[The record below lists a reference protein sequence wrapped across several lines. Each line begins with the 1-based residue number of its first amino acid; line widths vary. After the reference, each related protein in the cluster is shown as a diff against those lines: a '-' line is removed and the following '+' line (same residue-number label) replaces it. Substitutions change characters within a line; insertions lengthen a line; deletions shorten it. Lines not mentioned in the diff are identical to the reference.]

1 MAYFGNNPQRGELQE
16 LYADLNDLNFEKKK
30 EAVKKVI
37 AYMTVGK
44 DVSDLFQSVIKC
56 LEFNDIEMKKLIY
69 LYIVNYSRQKP
80 DDAIMV
86 IQNFRKDVRK
96 SENPLVRALAIR
108 TFGCLRVPKLNE
120 YLIEPLKD
128 CIQDDDPYVRK
139 TAVLCVPKVYEV
151 SPEICPPLL
160 ELLQKLLE
168 KESNALVLAN
178 LIQSMREIEVVSG
191 KQIINLNQKII
202 QKLLLAVDE
211 CIEWGQ
217 IFILDYLASYNPQ
230 DSKQAEVI
238 IERTLPR
245 LSHINPTVT
254 FCAVKVI
261 LKYLDFLDNGDL
273 VKNLCK
279 KVAPSLI
286 SLLSWNQ
293 PEVQYTILRNISLI
307 LQKFPILFENE
318 VKVFFCSFNEP
329 YYIKYE
335 KLDIMVRICDSK
347 NFGQVLNE
355 LLIYLNEADPH
366 FVRKAI
372 KSIGKI
378 AITYDKALDKAVSI
392 LVEFAKNVQQ
402 PTEPV
407 QELLIQMQLIYKKN
421 KSMYKHEDSLKF
433 IYSIIEYA
441 NEPES
446 KSACAWILGE
456 FGEYIPKSAEKMK
469 EYIDNFQMEDR
480 LVQLQLLTSAVQLYL
495 KYPSQCSILIQQL
508 ITSAKD
514 SFNPDVRD
522 RTYIY
527 WRLLSTDPE
536 IVKTLVCF
544 NSGAVQ
550 NFSKDLRL
558 WETQDLVLAL
568 ENMGSISNLF
578 HKLPHQ
584 LYKNIKIKINNQ
596 QDIKIY
602 KGEEKQEKQ
611 ENQAQVQQS
620 ENQQNNKQEQ
630 QQQQQDIDLLSFD
643 DPPVNNI
650 NNNSNKANLFE
661 LI

>member
-1 MAYFGNNPQRGELQE
+1 MAYFGNNQQRGELQE
-16 LYADLNDLNFEKKK
+16 LFADLNDLNFEKKK
-30 EAVKKVI
+30 EAIKKVI

-44 DVSDLFQSVIKC
+44 DVSQLFQSVIKC
-56 LEFNDIEMKKLIY
+56 LEFQDIEMKKLIY

-139 TAVLCVPKVYEV
+139 TAVLCVPKVFEV
-151 SPEICPPLL
+151 SPELCPALL

-178 LIQSMREIEVVSG
+178 LIQSMREIEVVNG
-191 KQIINLNQKII
+191 KQLILMNPKII
-202 QKLLLAVDE
+202 QKLLLAIDE
-211 CIEWGQ
+211 CMEWGQ
-217 IFILDYLASYNPQ
+217 IFILDYLATYDPVE
-230 DSKQAEVI
+230 SKQAEII

-254 FCAVKVI
+254 FCAVKLI
-261 LKYLDFLDNGDL
+261 LKYLDHLDNGDL

-279 KVAPSLI
+279 KISPSLI

-293 PEVQYTILRNISLI
+293 PEIQYTILRNISLI

-347 NFGQVLNE
+347 NFNQVLNE
-355 LLIYLNEADPH
+355 LMIYLNEADPH
-366 FVRKAI
+366 FVRKTI

-378 AITYDKALDKAVSI
+378 AIMYDKALSEAVQI

-402 PTEPV
+402 ANEPV
-407 QELLIQMQLIYKKN
+407 QELFIQMQILYRKNRNLYKTN
-421 KSMYKHEDSLKF
+421 DSLKILF
-433 IYSIIEYA
+433 NILEYA
-441 NEPES
+441 NEPEA
-446 KSACAWILGE
+446 KSACAWIVGE
-456 FGEYIPKSAEKMK
+456 FAEFIPKSVDKMK
-469 EYIDNFQMEDR
+469 EYIDNFLIEDR
-480 LVQLQLLTSAVQLYL
+480 LVQLQLLTSGVKLYI
-495 KYPSQCSILIQQL
+495 KYPSLCSALIQQL
-508 ITSAKD
+508 INSAKD

-536 IVKTLVCF
+536 IVKNLVCSVPA
-544 NSGAVQ
+544 NSSQ
-550 NFSKDLRL
+550 FQKDIRL
-558 WETQDLVLAL
+558 WETKDLIIAL

-578 HKLPHQ
+578 HKLPNQ
-584 LYKNIKIKINNQ
+584 LYKNIKIRNNHQ
-596 QDIKIY
+596 QEAKIY
-602 KGEEKQEKQ
+602 KADEKQDIPQKEQ
-611 ENQAQVQQS
+611 EIKKEDQ
-620 ENQQNNKQEQ
+620 NQQIQQQPKQDFDLLNFDEPVSKSNNNK
-630 QQQQQDIDLLSFD
+630 IDVYD
-643 DPPVNNI
+643 
-650 NNNSNKANLFE
+650 